1 MSEDIARIKFVKR
14 MIDSIEVIVSRH
26 GGLSA
31 ALADEEEGQK
41 ALLMCLQ
48 QIGESL
54 NKIKDPVIRGAFAPG
69 DIKGAYDVRIFI
81 AHDYM
86 GVNLA
91 IIERIL
97 QEKIPVFKEIIC
109 RLLAL

>member
-14 MIDSIEVIVSRH
+14 MIDSVEVIAGRH
-26 GGLSA
+26 GSISA

-54 NKIKDPVIRGAFAPG
+54 NKIKDPVIRGAFDPG
-69 DIKGAYDVRIFI
+69 DIKGAYDVRMFI

-91 IIERIL
+91 LIERIL
-97 QEKIPVFKEIIC
+97 REKIPVIKNIVC
-109 RLLAL
+109 TLLAS

>member
-26 GGLSA
+26 GSVSA
-31 ALADEEEGQK
+31 ALSDEEEGQK

-54 NKIKDPVIRGAFAPG
+54 NKIKDPVIRGAFDPS

-86 GVNLA
+86 GVNMA

-97 QEKIPVFKEIIC
+97 QEKIPVIKGIVC